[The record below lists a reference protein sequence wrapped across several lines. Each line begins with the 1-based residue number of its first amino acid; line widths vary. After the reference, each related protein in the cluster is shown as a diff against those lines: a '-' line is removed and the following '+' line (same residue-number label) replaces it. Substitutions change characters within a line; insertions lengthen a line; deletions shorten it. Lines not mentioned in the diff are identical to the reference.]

1 MVNCYIFCLFVG
13 MSSFLKKNKAL
24 FLRNSL
30 WAIGVLFCLIAFH
43 HPVLAQKP
51 GKEKIEIQFPEDI
64 KWKREKV
71 KTETA
76 SIRHE
81 VFTPRNP
88 SENEKVVKVDVLT
101 IDKRFFPVSVKE
113 TLENSWKLRQS
124 ICPNSSLDIVY
135 QEKDDKGVKLIYIL
149 KNPAPTNCTEPAWIF
164 LAAEGPTAL
173 HTIEV
178 RINKDLFDSEISEK
192 WIEILKNRVIK

>member
-1 MVNCYIFCLFVG
+1 AAINSPVSHQLVVGSIVKTYTKVAIKAVTQPNTLLYFLNSIRFIYSNSKSVILFAPKIINPMVNCYIFCLFVG

-71 KTETA
+71 KTESA

-81 VFTPRNP
+81 VFTPRN
-88 SENEKVVKVDVLT
+88 
-101 IDKRFFPVSVKE
+101 
-113 TLENSWKLRQS
+113 
-124 ICPNSSLDIVY
+124 
-135 QEKDDKGVKLIYIL
+135 
-149 KNPAPTNCTEPAWIF
+149 
-164 LAAEGPTAL
+164 
-173 HTIEV
+173 
-178 RINKDLFDSEISEK
+178 
-192 WIEILKNRVIK
+192 